1 MNNHRESR
9 YICKPCLLYRMCT
22 QLEMW
27 QLFNLEPLII
37 VTGVHENTCQ
47 MFGHSDFIDTVF
59 KRQYELLMNELRDDE
74 DYKEMGVEG

>member
-1 MNNHRESR
+1 MNNHREPR

-59 KRQYELLMNELRDDE
+59 KRQYDLLMDELRSDE

>member
-1 MNNHRESR
+1 
-9 YICKPCLLYRMCT
+9 MCT

-27 QLFNLEPLII
+27 QLFNLEPLVI
-37 VTGVHENTCQ
+37 VTGVHENDCQ

-59 KRQYELLMNELRDDE
+59 KRQYDLLMDELRSDE